1 MREISEGE
9 KLRIGDIVI
18 ESTPSGQDEHSVV
31 YRVSVFSAITLNL
44 NGKRRIYP
52 VTYAKPYRN
61 KYAKRNY
68 FARVFRY
75 DK

>member
-1 MREISEGE
+1 MREIPEGE
-9 KLRIGDIVI
+9 KLKIGDIVI
-18 ESTPSGQDEHSVV
+18 EATPSGQDEHSVV
-31 YRVSVFSAITLNL
+31 YRISAFSAITLDL

-52 VTYAKPYRN
+52 VTYTKPYRN

-68 FARVFRY
+68 LARVFRY